1 MSKSKLKTQTQT
13 QLNTQ
18 EDGELIKLDDYSSA
32 WIAWSAMS
40 YDSFQPIAELFD
52 NAVAAIMAASLAK
65 AIGHIYVKIN
75 FESNKGSIE
84 HSGGTT
90 FPHTG
95 DELKRCLTYGG
106 KRQTKLNEHGCGLKT
121 SLAILDKPNKEWEIW
136 VKIVIDGNLHY
147 YSIKA
152 PYSNEMRIKQETYW
166 PGENQTAEPG
176 SFIKFPIK
184 KEMFKELYA
193 TKDPKMSDTNELHN
207 RIKCNFS
214 NLWMYVEPIA
224 NKDIKIHYNGD
235 IVEPFTFLTSEV
247 DEFVDDSKKSEF
259 KLSTGPVCKVVELK
273 LKKVNGKRIPG
284 TYMIKYALDANGV
297 YIFKNG
303 RLIQRINSGELY
315 KRIIGSVP
323 DHSHNGKIIIV
334 NMIGNQ
340 DQLPPTVP
348 TKNKFGQSE
357 LFNEFIDTLNGS
369 IVHPKR
375 EQACEQTNKLKYMT
389 DRANT
394 LKSMGIKFDHHT
406 EKSFRLSDTVR
417 TPPIDGVEIIVNNVT
432 VTIMEF
438 KESTK
443 LQSETISQMFFYWSL
458 VSKSE
463 ELQGKMLQPVIMLQS
478 MDNNQGAVSD
488 SNKFYLQFLNDN
500 YGCNMIIRNF
510 KNEELF
516 KPM

>member
-1 MSKSKLKTQTQT
+1 MSKTKLKTQT

-18 EDGELIKLDDYSSA
+18 EDGEVIELKEFSSA
-32 WIAWSAMS
+32 WIAWSAQS

-52 NAVAAIMAASLAK
+52 NAAAAIMTALAK
-65 AIGHIYVKIN
+65 PIGHIYIKIN

-95 DELKRCLTYGG
+95 DELVRCLTYGG
-106 KRQTKLNEHGCGLKT
+106 KRQTNLNEHGCGLKT

-136 VKIVIDGNLHY
+136 IKVVIDGNLHY

-152 PYSNEMRIKQETYW
+152 PYSNHMRIKPETYW

-193 TKDPKMSDTNELHN
+193 TKDAKMADTNDLHN
-207 RIKCNFS
+207 RIKCKFS
-214 NLWMYVEPIA
+214 HLWMLVDPII
-224 NKDIKIHYNGD
+224 NRSITIHYNED
-235 IVEPFTFLTSEV
+235 TIAPFSFLTQDV
-247 DEFVDDSKKSEF
+247 YEFVDDIKKSEF
-259 KLSTGPVCKVVELK
+259 KLSTGPVCKVEQLQ
-273 LKKVNGKRIPG
+273 LKKVNGKKIPG
-284 TYMIKYALDANGV
+284 SYMFKYAMDANGV

-303 RLIQRINSGELY
+303 RLIQIINSGELY
-315 KRIIGSVP
+315 KRVIGSSP
-323 DHSHNGKIIIV
+323 DNHHNGIIIIV
-334 NMIGNQ
+334 NMTGNQ

-357 LFNEFIDTLNGS
+357 LFNEFLDSLHEV
-369 IVHPKR
+369 IVPPKR

-417 TPPIDGVEIIVNNVT
+417 TPPIDGVEIIVNNVS

-516 KPM
+516 KPI